1 MARNLSKTSLNR
13 SQEKLSIRRI
23 IQSKP
28 KDFDGISARD
38 MLSQTT
44 ATTMHDAKSARGS
57 YSSSVFG

>member
-1 MARNLSKTSLNR
+1 MARNLSKASFNR

-38 MLSQTT
+38 STT
-44 ATTMHDAKSARGS
+44 ATTMNDTKSARGS
-57 YSSSVFG
+57 YSSSIFG